1 MEEFHA
7 LSKRFKDKI
16 KFKNLI
22 DFYLSSS
29 NDFAK
34 SLRQIDADTI
44 LAGITSIP
52 SVPVQQNN
60 NQDDELDRE
69 LLGQQTNGTQDQGHG
84 DNPERF
90 NENVLKV
97 LCIKQAI
104 EKMTREMNV
113 LKDLKE
119 NLLIEL
125 ENSAVVNR
133 GADIDMP

>member
-1 MEEFHA
+1 M
-7 LSKRFKDKI
+7 
-16 KFKNLI
+16 
-22 DFYLSSS
+22 
-29 NDFAK
+29 
-34 SLRQIDADTI
+34 RQIDADTI

-125 ENSAVVNR
+125 
-133 GADIDMP
+133 